1 MWTLAQDFRNFGLHP
16 QLHQLE
22 GLRGDGVSM
31 ATTVG
36 GGVLGQ
42 SMVGRLSAD
51 LSKRARAGITTS
63 GELVILAAEACHAL
77 VTDIAARRFSWSE
90 FMLQAWFMTRV
101 SLLPTILVAIPF
113 GVITSV
119 QIGAVAAQIG
129 ATSFSGAVNGIGVLR
144 QGAPLVTSLMIAGA
158 VGSAICSDLGA
169 RTVREEID
177 ALKVMGINPVQ
188 RLVAPRVLAAL
199 IVALLLTVIVAMTA
213 MVTAYFMNVG
223 SGTISSGA
231 YLGSFVS
238 FSQPADL
245 FMAEF
250 KALIFG
256 FIATIVAAHKGLSA
270 RGGPKGVADAVNQA
284 VVLSVIMLAVVN
296 VALTQAYVMLFP
308 SKA

>member
-1 MWTLAQDFRNFGLHP
+1 
-16 QLHQLE
+16 
-22 GLRGDGVSM
+22 M

-36 GGVLGQ
+36 SMIGSSAPARLASDMRKRTKQGVTTTGQ
-42 SMVGRLSAD
+42 
-51 LSKRARAGITTS
+51 
-63 GELVILAAEACHAL
+63 LVVLAVESVYAL
-77 VTDIAARRFSWSE
+77 VTDIFARRFSWSE
-90 FMLQAWFMTRV
+90 FMLQAWFMTQV

-188 RLVAPRVLAAL
+188 RLVAPRVLASAV
-199 IVALLLTVIVAMTA
+199 VALLLTVIVAVTA
-213 MVTAYFMNVG
+213 MVTAFFMNVG
-223 SGTISSGA
+223 AGTISSGA

-245 FMAEF
+245 YMAEF

-284 VVLSVIMLAVVN
+284 VVLSVILLAVVN
-296 VALTQAYVMLFP
+296 VGLTQAYVMLFP